1 MSETVTQEP
10 TAEPER
16 TFTQAE
22 MNAIIRDR
30 VNREKEKY
38 ADYDTLREKAEKFD
52 AAQEAAKSDLEK
64 ETERANGLQKQLDAL
79 LRADSLRQLRE
90 KVAQETG
97 VPANLLFGEDEETCK
112 AQADAILNFSKP
124 QGGYPSVKDGGEVV
138 RPTGTVG
145 KTSTSQQFAQWFEE
159 STK

>member
-1 MSETVTQEP
+1 MSETVNQVNNEP

-38 ADYDTLREKAEKFD
+38 ADYETLREKAGKFD

-64 ETERANGLQKQLDAL
+64 VTERADTLQKQLDEL
-79 LRADSLRQLRE
+79 LRKDSLRQVRE

-97 VPANLLFGEDEETCK
+97 VPANLLFGDDEETCK
-112 AQADAILNFSKP
+112 AQAEAILNFSKP
-124 QGGYPSVKDGGEVV
+124 QGYPSVKDGGEVV
-138 RPTGTVG
+138 KAGG
-145 KTSTSQQFAQWFEE
+145 KASTSQQFAQWFEE

>member
-1 MSETVTQEP
+1 MSETVNQVQEP

-38 ADYDTLREKAEKFD
+38 ADYETLREKAGKFD

-64 ETERANGLQKQLDAL
+64 VTERADTLQKQLDEL
-79 LRADSLRQLRE
+79 LRKDSLRQVRE

-97 VPANLLFGEDEETCK
+97 VPADLLFGDTEEACK
-112 AQADAILNFSKP
+112 EQAEAIKNFARPK
-124 QGGYPSVKDGGEVV
+124 GYPAVRDAGEVT
-138 RPTGTVG
+138 RSAMGTN
-145 KTSTSQQFAQWFEE
+145 TRDQFARWFEE
-159 STK
+159 SKQ

>member
-1 MSETVTQEP
+1 MSETVNQVNEP

-38 ADYDTLREKAEKFD
+38 ADYETLKEKAGKYD
-52 AAQEAAKSDLEK
+52 AAEEAAKSDLEK
-64 ETERANGLQKQLDAL
+64 ETERANALQQQLNEL
-79 LRADSLRQLRE
+79 LRKDTLRQVRE

-97 VPANLLFGEDEETCK
+97 VPADLLFGDSEEACK
-112 AQADAILNFSKP
+112 AQAEGILKFARP
-124 QGGYPSVKDGGEVV
+124 QGYPSVKDGGEVV
-138 RPTGTVG
+138 KPGSG
-145 KTSTSQQFAQWFEE
+145 ASTSQQFADWLNE
-159 STK
+159 SLK